1 MSRAA
6 QAIMSHPDAT
16 REPDPLW
23 LVDWSDEEDE
33 QFRTAWRAAGVSA
46 RVLRARPLGSTTGT
60 ALHRLRSWPTYLW
73 LAQRALRDDAG
84 GPIVAW
90 QPLAGAV
97 TGLLRSRR
105 LRRLLILNPI
115 LERRTT
121 TWRQRAVLVGL
132 RQADTVMLYSRRALD
147 AVATLGLDRAQLRYV
162 PLGVVPRRDRAGVPG
177 SYFLAAGRDYRDWE
191 TLAEAVA
198 PLRLDVRVAGPRAL
212 GNPGRL
218 RLVSPGNHRAFL
230 DLLEGAAALIVPLLG
245 SDRQAGQLAVLDAL
259 SLGRAV
265 IATRGMGTEDYVTS
279 ETGVLV
285 PPRDPAALRRAIVAL
300 SEPRVAQ
307 RMGAAALAAARTT
320 YSLERFV
327 REVDVE
333 ARAR

>member
-1 MSRAA
+1 VRPSLGRVAAA
-6 QAIMSHPDAT
+6 QAV

-23 LVDWSDEEDE
+23 LVDWSDEEDR
-33 QFRTAWRAAGVSA
+33 QFRTAWRAAGVST
-46 RVLRARPLGSTTGT
+46 RVLRARPLASTTGT

-73 LAQRALRDDAG
+73 LAEHALRDDAG
-84 GPIVAW
+84 SPIVAW

-97 TGLLRSRR
+97 AGLLPGRR
-105 LRRLLILNPI
+105 PRRLLVLNPI
-115 LERRTT
+115 LEPGGVG
-121 TWRQRAVLVGL
+121 WRQRVLLGGL
-132 RQADTVMLYSRRALD
+132 RRADTVVLYARRALD
-147 AVATLGLDRAQLRYV
+147 AAATLGLDRARLRYI
-162 PLGVVPRRDRAGVPG
+162 PLGTVPRRDRPGVPG
-177 SYFLAAGRDYRDWE
+177 GYFLAAGRDHRDWE

-198 PLRLDVRVAGPRAL
+198 PLRVDIRVAGPRVL

-218 RLVSPGNHRAFL
+218 RLVTPGSHRAFL
-230 DLLEGAAALIVPLLG
+230 DLLEGAAALIVPLKG

-265 IATRGMGTEDYVTS
+265 IATRGLGTEDYVTG

-327 REVDVE
+327 RDVDLE

>member
-1 MSRAA
+1 VSASRGRVTAA
-6 QAIMSHPDAT
+6 EAT
-16 REPDPLW
+16 RQHAPLW
-23 LVDWSDEEDE
+23 LVDWSDEEDR

-46 RVLRARPLGSTTGT
+46 RVLRSRPLASTTGT

-73 LAQRALRDDAG
+73 LAERGLRDGAG

-97 TGLLRSRR
+97 MGLLPGRR
-105 LRRLLILNPI
+105 PRRLLVLNPI
-115 LERRTT
+115 LERRAM
-121 TWRQRAVLVGL
+121 TWRQRLLLRGL
-132 RQADTVMLYSRRALD
+132 RRADTVVLYSRRALD
-147 AVATLGLDRAQLRYV
+147 AAAALGLERARLRHI
-162 PLGVVPRRDRAGVPG
+162 PLGTVPRRDRVGVPG
-177 SYFLAAGRDYRDWE
+177 SYFLAAGRDHRDWE

-212 GNPGRL
+212 ENPGRL
-218 RLVSPGNHRAFL
+218 RLVFPGSHRAFL
-230 DLLEGAAALIVPLLG
+230 DLLEGATALIVPLQG

-265 IATRGMGTEDYVTS
+265 IATRGLGTEDYVTG

-285 PPRDPAALRRAIVAL
+285 PPRDPAALRRAILAL
-300 SEPRVAQ
+300 SEPGVAQ

-320 YSLERFV
+320 FSLERFV
-327 REVDVE
+327 RDVDLE